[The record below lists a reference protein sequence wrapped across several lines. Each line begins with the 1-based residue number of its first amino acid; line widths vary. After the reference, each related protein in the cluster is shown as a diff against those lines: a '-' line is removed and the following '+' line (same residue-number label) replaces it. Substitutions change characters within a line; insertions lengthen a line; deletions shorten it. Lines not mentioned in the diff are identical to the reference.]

1 MTALEQKIPT
11 TTMQVYTHTMQQL
24 KMAKLQY
31 MARKNIVTL
40 HDRDFL
46 EYVVMEASQ

>member
-11 TTMQVYTHTMQQL
+11 TSMQVYAHTLRQL

-40 HDRDFL
+40 NDRDFL
-46 EYVVMEASQ
+46 EHILMEMSQ

>member
-1 MTALEQKIPT
+1 MTALEQKIST
-11 TTMQVYTHTMQQL
+11 TSMQVYSHTMKQL

-31 MARKNIVTL
+31 MVRENIITL

-46 EYVVMEASQ
+46 EHILMEMSQ